1 MRDGRPNPDIW
12 GNIITCGEIAV
23 GIYEIVGTKKR
34 GLEIPKAVAEEIL
47 PESVMEQATQDGEA
61 LCFTDPVSNAIVAD
75 ALLEQELVIDPKAA
89 AQLEAIRQLDDVSY
103 DTGFEPSISDVDKL
117 RLVYISSP
125 LRGDVERNIQRARD
139 YCAYAASCGVIP
151 LAPHTIFTQYLDD
164 EQPEQRE
171 QGLRMGR
178 DLMWRCDDLWVV
190 GSTISSGMREEIEL
204 AKKLYMPIFYVPEDM
219 VQEKVKIRQ
228 QDHLLRLDDCIEGS
242 SKSSYEGQILV
253 LKPEA
258 YGSSMDLTAD
268 DSLWYARDGF
278 GCIYGARGQAVYA
291 ENLLDGRYIHWERKD
306 FYGIVKPES
315 LAAWIADKP
324 IRSEAAEAV
333 LEAAVQNLAPELED
347 WEELE
352 P

>member
-1 MRDGRPNPDIW
+1 MIW
-12 GNIITCGEIAV
+12 RTRRIWNFDWTELG
-23 GIYEIVGTKKR
+23 
-34 GLEIPKAVAEEIL
+34 KA
-47 PESVMEQATQDGEA
+47 G
-61 LCFTDPVSNAIVAD
+61 
-75 ALLEQELVIDPKAA
+75 
-89 AQLEAIRQLDDVSY
+89 
-103 DTGFEPSISDVDKL
+103 DKL

-171 QGLRMGR
+171 QGLAMGR

-190 GSTISSGMREEIEL
+190 GNTISSGMREEIEL
-204 AKKLYMPIFYVPEDM
+204 AKKFYMPIFYVLEEQ

-228 QDHLLRLDDCIEGS
+228 QDRLLGLDDCIAGS
-242 SKSSYEGQILV
+242 DQSSYEGQILV

-258 YGSSMDLTAD
+258 YGNSMDLTAD

-278 GCIYGARGQAVYA
+278 GCTYGARGQAVYA
-291 ENLLDGRYIHWERKD
+291 ENLLDRRYIHWERKD

-333 LEAAVQNLAPELED
+333 LEAAVQSLALELED
-347 WEELE
+347 GEGLE

>member
-1 MRDGRPNPDIW
+1 M
-12 GNIITCGEIAV
+12 
-23 GIYEIVGTKKR
+23 
-34 GLEIPKAVAEEIL
+34 
-47 PESVMEQATQDGEA
+47 
-61 LCFTDPVSNAIVAD
+61 
-75 ALLEQELVIDPKAA
+75 
-89 AQLEAIRQLDDVSY
+89 
-103 DTGFEPSISDVDKL
+103 

-171 QGLRMGR
+171 QGLAMGR

-204 AKKLYMPIFYVPEDM
+204 AKKLYMPIFYVPEEQ

-228 QDHLLRLDDCIEGS
+228 QDRLLGLDDCIVGS
-242 SKSSYEGQILV
+242 DQSSYEGQILV

-258 YGSSMDLTAD
+258 YGNSMDLTAD

-278 GCIYGARGQAVYA
+278 GCTYGARGQAVYA
-291 ENLLDGRYIHWERKD
+291 ENLLDRRYIHWERKD

-333 LEAAVQNLAPELED
+333 LEAAVQGLAIELED
-347 WEELE
+347 GEGLE

>member
-1 MRDGRPNPDIW
+1 M
-12 GNIITCGEIAV
+12 
-23 GIYEIVGTKKR
+23 
-34 GLEIPKAVAEEIL
+34 
-47 PESVMEQATQDGEA
+47 
-61 LCFTDPVSNAIVAD
+61 
-75 ALLEQELVIDPKAA
+75 
-89 AQLEAIRQLDDVSY
+89 
-103 DTGFEPSISDVDKL
+103 

-171 QGLRMGR
+171 
-178 DLMWRCDDLWVV
+178 
-190 GSTISSGMREEIEL
+190 
-204 AKKLYMPIFYVPEDM
+204 
-219 VQEKVKIRQ
+219 KVKIRQ
-228 QDHLLRLDDCIEGS
+228 QDRLLGLDDCIAGS
-242 SKSSYEGQILV
+242 DQSGYERQILV

-258 YGSSMDLTAD
+258 YGNSMDLTAD

-278 GCIYGARGQAVYA
+278 GCTYGARGQAVYA

-324 IRSEAAEAV
+324 IRSEVAEAALETAV
-333 LEAAVQNLAPELED
+333 QDLALELEAG
-347 WEELE
+347 EELE
-352 P
+352 L

>member
-1 MRDGRPNPDIW
+1 M
-12 GNIITCGEIAV
+12 
-23 GIYEIVGTKKR
+23 
-34 GLEIPKAVAEEIL
+34 
-47 PESVMEQATQDGEA
+47 
-61 LCFTDPVSNAIVAD
+61 
-75 ALLEQELVIDPKAA
+75 
-89 AQLEAIRQLDDVSY
+89 
-103 DTGFEPSISDVDKL
+103 

-291 ENLLDGRYIHWERKD
+291 ENLLDGRYIHRERKD

-315 LAAWIADKP
+315 LAAWLSDKP
-324 IRSEAAEAV
+324 IRSEVAEAV
-333 LEAAVQNLAPELED
+333 LEAAVQDLALSWRARRRWNINWTEFG
-347 WEELE
+347 EEGEILRLHYFVTLIKYLLDIGTFQCIVSNTWSHWQGMSGE
-352 P
+352 VSYV

>member
-1 MRDGRPNPDIW
+1 M
-12 GNIITCGEIAV
+12 
-23 GIYEIVGTKKR
+23 
-34 GLEIPKAVAEEIL
+34 
-47 PESVMEQATQDGEA
+47 
-61 LCFTDPVSNAIVAD
+61 
-75 ALLEQELVIDPKAA
+75 
-89 AQLEAIRQLDDVSY
+89 
-103 DTGFEPSISDVDKL
+103 

-258 YGSSMDLTAD
+258 YGSSTTPTG
-268 DSLWYARDGF
+268 S
-278 GCIYGARGQAVYA
+278 
-291 ENLLDGRYIHWERKD
+291 
-306 FYGIVKPES
+306 S
-315 LAAWIADKP
+315 
-324 IRSEAAEAV
+324 
-333 LEAAVQNLAPELED
+333 
-347 WEELE
+347 
-352 P
+352 